1 MKPELEDYKRH
12 VISEHKHFRGKEISD
27 VILGGQDGLVNVL
40 GVVLGVASATNN
52 PFVILVAG
60 LATTFAET
68 ISMAAVAYTSVKAD
82 RDYYNA
88 ERALEKDGIEKTPD
102 IETEEI
108 REIYA
113 RKGFK
118 GKLLDDAVKVI
129 TSNKKVWVDTMMAE
143 ELNLSPKFGG
153 YPLKS
158 GLVVFISTLIG
169 SLIPLIPF
177 ALFNIF
183 SVGEAI
189 IISIISCVSI
199 LFIVGVVKAKLTVGN
214 WFVSGL
220 ELAIIGTVAAGTGY
234 FVGLG
239 LGKLFGTN
247 VAGVG

>member
-1 MKPELEDYKRH
+1 MKPELEGYKRH
-12 VISEHKHFRGKEISD
+12 AISEHEHFKGKGISD

-40 GVVLGVASATNN
+40 GVALGVASATNN

-88 ERALEKDGIEKTPD
+88 ERALEEDGVKRTPD
-102 IETEEI
+102 IEMEEI
-108 REIYA
+108 RGIYA
-113 RKGFK
+113 KKGFK
-118 GKLLDDAVKVI
+118 GKLLNDVVKVI

-158 GLVVFISTLIG
+158 GLIVLISTLIG

-183 SVGEAI
+183 SVGEAM
-189 IISIISCVSI
+189 IISLILCVLV
-199 LFIVGVVKAKLTVGN
+199 LFVVGAVKAKLTVGN
-214 WFVSGL
+214 WFMSGL

-234 FVGLG
+234 FIGLG